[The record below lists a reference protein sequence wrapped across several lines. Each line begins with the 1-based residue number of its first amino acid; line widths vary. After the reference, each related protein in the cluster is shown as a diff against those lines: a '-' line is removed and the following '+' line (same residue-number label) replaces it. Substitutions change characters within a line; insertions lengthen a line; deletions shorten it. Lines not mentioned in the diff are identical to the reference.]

1 MNNTA
6 STSKSSKKSARV
18 YGKPPSSMQYRLQIP
33 NLEFLDACGFKTNV
47 KTIREGDWICMF
59 CQNLNFSFRNECNRC
74 QAHAEPQ
81 LLGLRNEP
89 FQANF
94 MDFSNIGGFVQE
106 QREFQ
111 GFSKKMLENSN
122 ELFEKVT
129 KNRQDGFSNVVFID
143 FEMQDSS
150 EESSEGFQEDFEGRQ
165 LEQST
170 PILEMIDE

>member
-1 MNNTA
+1 
-6 STSKSSKKSARV
+6 
-18 YGKPPSSMQYRLQIP
+18 
-33 NLEFLDACGFKTNV
+33 
-47 KTIREGDWICMF
+47 
-59 CQNLNFSFRNECNRC
+59 
-74 QAHAEPQ
+74 
-81 LLGLRNEP
+81 
-89 FQANF
+89 
-94 MDFSNIGGFVQE
+94 MDFTNNGAFGLE
-106 QREFQ
+106 QREFR
-111 GFSKKMLENSN
+111 GDFSKKTVENAN